1 MNEQKYCIKHKS
13 SNGTYLAILNS
24 GWRYDGSMII
34 EANSSLELEAKL
46 NEARYDDRWVTM
58 EGNHVLI
65 GGNGLIK
72 AGAGG
77 RLTGRK
83 FGMRFRDYE
92 HGHISKKG
100 KRMIRQYNITGK
112 KNGEKRAIG
121 GAKVKQSVEMKKQAV
136 DTIMATHKGLLKP
149 EHMKE
154 LKSIVE
160 NNMTPEE
167 AKFYGIL
174 TSKKARYNSYY
185 EKGTGYYSPMFD
197 KVRMDMNE
205 NSWAKD
211 AGLNYKSGV
220 STKFHEEFHQLDSA
234 LDYKFGKTD
243 TGAIRCLTHPD
254 TPSGKKLSAAIEKDV
269 VNFFNAAIDEANA
282 FTSSNMKHVKS
293 TNRITKEQKAV
304 IRNYLYSF
312 PPKELAQ
319 IHILTDAIGLQT
331 NGNVDI
337 GMKGVWRHSTS
348 YNKER
353 GKEGATSETWASFST
368 YKFVSDKDGQKTMEE
383 YMPNTIK
390 ACNEVLSEVVS
401 YVNENGIY

>member
-1 MNEQKYCIKHKS
+1 MDDKVIIRKQNNDGS
-13 SNGTYLAILNS
+13 WFAILAN
-24 GWRYDGSMII
+24 GWRYDGSMLIDAKSSI
-34 EANSSLELEAKL
+34 ELDLKIAQ
-46 NEARYDDRWVTM
+46 ARYDDRWVTLQ
-58 EGNHVLI
+58 GNHVLI
-65 GGNGLIK
+65 GGNGRIK

-77 RLTGRK
+77 RLKGRM
-83 FGMRFRDYE
+83 FGMRFSDYD
-92 HGHISKKG
+92 HGHVNKKG

-112 KNGEKRAIG
+112 KNGEKRVFG
-121 GAKVKQSVEMKKQAV
+121 GAKVKQSAEMKKQAI
-136 DTIMATHKGLLKP
+136 DTIMAAHKGQLKP

-185 EKGTGYYSPMFD
+185 EKGTGYYSSLLD
-197 KVRMDMNE
+197 KVHMDMNE

-269 VNFFNAAIDEANA
+269 VNFFNVAIDEANA
-282 FTSSNMKHVKS
+282 FTSSSKMKHVKS
-293 TNRITKEQKAV
+293 TNRITKEQKAA

-312 PPKELAQ
+312 FPKELAQ

-390 ACNEVLSEVVS
+390 ACNEILSEVVA